1 MASGGDKCG
10 QRARR
15 VEVSARSQGSGR
27 PKRRRANEFGPWS
40 VELDDHA
47 AVGGEGEAVFGAGRS
62 RRVADESLEGG
73 PIFGPLD
80 DDGANAGVEGS
91 G

>member
-1 MASGGDKCG
+1 MD
-10 QRARR
+10 
-15 VEVSARSQGSGR
+15 VSARLQGSGR
-27 PKRRRANEFGPWS
+27 PKLRRANESGPWS
-40 VELDDHA
+40 FELDDHA

-80 DDGANAGVEGS
+80 DDGGNAGVEGR